1 MSVVLR
7 DYQEDA
13 IRALQAGVAT
23 KTSQAVIMATG
34 MGKTVVASDFM
45 KRWAIPGD
53 ILFLAHRREL
63 LDQTVKTYER
73 LTGEQAYLE
82 MAACKA
88 PDLPMWGSR
97 RVVIGSVQSIRSR
110 LHQPRFDPERFS
122 LVVVDECHHSPAQSY
137 LKILEHFGILQRVE
151 SADDHPNFRI
161 ADPDKTH
168 CRCVGLTATAKRTDE
183 EALDQIF
190 GDEPTY
196 EMNIWDGIQNGWLV
210 DVDQKAIEV
219 AELDLDSIKR
229 RRNENGEMDFAPAEL
244 EALMNEEGPLH
255 EVADTTLREIGTRQA
270 IVFAAG
276 VTHAKLLAEVMN
288 RRQQDVAAAIYG
300 SMDEVLRKKTT
311 AAFKSGKLQV
321 LINVMIATEGF
332 DHPPTACV
340 VMARPTSSLLVYT
353 QCLGRG
359 TRPLAGCV
367 DGIDTPEGRRAAIA
381 ASSKPNVLV
390 LDFVGNSTKHKLIRA
405 VDVLGGEHS
414 VQLRE
419 RAAEILGQAG
429 SGSVEGAME
438 KAEAELVSEINRE
451 VRKRFVPKSV
461 YEMYDISP
469 FNESSRPGVGRQ
481 VASSAGGATDKQI
494 EALGKLGVKREVA
507 MQYSVKQAG
516 AVMENLRHKRCTYG
530 QAKSLQKFGK
540 NPAEFN
546 FYQAMQMLDT
556 LFGKQ
561 KVGTK

>member
-1 MSVVLR
+1 MAVVLR
-7 DYQEDA
+7 DYQEAA
-13 IRALQAGVAT
+13 IQALNAGVST
-23 KTSQAVIMATG
+23 RTSQAVIMATG

-73 LTGEQAYLE
+73 LTGEMAYLE
-82 MAACKA
+82 MGACKA
-88 PDLPMWGSR
+88 PDLPMWGNR
-97 RVVIGSVQSIRSR
+97 RVVVGSVQSIRSR
-110 LHQPRFDPERFS
+110 LQQPRFDPDRFS
-122 LVVVDECHHSPAQSY
+122 LVVVDECHHGTAQSY
-137 LKILEHFGILQRVE
+137 LKILEHFGILRRVE
-151 SADDHPNFRI
+151 AADGKPNFVI
-161 ADPDKTH
+161 ADAETAR
-168 CRCVGLTATAKRTDE
+168 CRCVGLTATAKRTDD

-190 GDEPTY
+190 GDDPTY
-196 EMNIWDGIQNGWLV
+196 EMNIWDGIQKGWLV
-210 DVDQKAIEV
+210 NVDQKAIEV
-219 AELDLDSIKR
+219 QQLDLDSISR
-229 RRNENGEMDFAPAEL
+229 RRNESGEMDFAPAEL

-255 EVADTTLREIGTRQA
+255 EVADATLREIGDRQA

-288 RRQQDVAAAIYG
+288 RRRLGVADAIYG
-300 SMDEVLRKKTT
+300 SMDEERRKKITGD
-311 AAFKSGKLQV
+311 FKGGRLQV

-340 VMARPTSSLLVYT
+340 VMARPTGSLLIYT

-381 ASSKPNVLV
+381 ASTKPNCLV
-390 LDFVGNSTKHKLIRA
+390 LDFVGNSTKHKLVTA
-405 VDVLGGEHS
+405 VDVMGGEHS

-419 RAAEILGQAG
+419 RASDILAAAG
-429 SGSVEGAME
+429 AGNVEEAIN

-469 FNESSRPGVGRQ
+469 FDTSSRPGGRQ

-494 EALGKLGVKREVA
+494 EALGKLGVRRELA
-507 MQYSVKQAG
+507 LQYSVKQAG
-516 AVMENLRHKRCTYG
+516 AVLESLRKKRCTFG

-561 KVGTK
+561 KAGAR